1 VEGAE
6 RLNTR
11 GGGLHLQPRIAAG
24 HLPRHVAR
32 SHWYRRNRQ
41 KGGQGTGQ
49 NIAPYTTRTHI
60 PLYPSS
66 VHPDHQ
72 DSLLYI

>member
-1 VEGAE
+1 MSSSTQSKWKAPSAS
-6 RLNTR
+6 TR
-11 GGGLHLQPRIAAG
+11 G